1 MDNSKAG
8 NHSHTI
14 TVNNTAEIQLI
25 IIYSL
30 ICVLYMANALHNAV
44 GELPSHTHMASTN
57 TVEDHT
63 HGINL
68 LRNESNDYSPYAT
81 NGGDSTTANTKT
93 QPAGSH
99 SHNIIIGNT
108 GSNTAHNNMMPY
120 IICYIWQ
127 RVS

>member
-1 MDNSKAG
+1 MEAFC
-8 NHSHTI
+8 
-14 TVNNTAEIQLI
+14 I
-25 IIYSL
+25 I
-30 ICVLYMANALHNAV
+30 AV